1 MRISLIV
8 IGKTST
14 PWLLQGIDEYV
25 GRLSRYAPFRYVEL
39 PDVKVRSAKISHDQL
54 KSAEAPVLLKTLEDA
69 DHVVLLDERGNQPR
83 SVELARWLEERH
95 HRGIRHLALVIGGA
109 YGFDAAVKKA
119 AHEKLALSALT
130 FSHQMIRLLAVEQL
144 YRAQTILRGEPYHH
158 E

>member
-14 PWLLQGIDEYV
+14 PWLKQGIDEYV
-25 GRLSRYAPFRYVEL
+25 KRLARHAPFQYVEL
-39 PDVKVRSAKISHDQL
+39 PDVKLRNARITHEQL
-54 KSAEAPVLLKTLEDA
+54 KAAEAPVLLKAIADA
-69 DHVVLLDERGNQPR
+69 DHVVLLDERGKQPR
-83 SVELARWLEERH
+83 SVELAQWIEGRH
-95 HRGIRHLALVIGGA
+95 HRGIRHLALVVGGA
-109 YGFDAAVKKA
+109 YGFDAEVKAKA
-119 AHEKLALSALT
+119 SEKLALSSLT

>member
-8 IGKTST
+8 IGKTSE
-14 PWLLQGIDEYV
+14 PWLKQGIDEYV
-25 GRLSRYAPFRYVEL
+25 GRLARYAPFRYVEL

-54 KSAEAPVLLKTLEDA
+54 KTAEAPVLIKALEDA
-69 DHVVLLDERGNQPR
+69 DHVVLLDEKGKQPR
-83 SVELARWLEERH
+83 SIELAQWIEERH
-95 HRGIRHLALVIGGA
+95 HRGIRHLALVVGGA
-109 YGFDAAVKKA
+109 YGFAPEVKAKA
-119 AHEKLALSALT
+119 AEKLSLSALT